1 MLPLEF
7 ASPWLNAAGSLGFA
21 PDARGPVDLSRL
33 GAFVTN
39 PISARPRRAA
49 AGARLA
55 NLDEGVWLHSGHPNP
70 GFRRVLD
77 RYRAAWGRAV
87 LPIIPHLLADQPEDL
102 RRMVPQLES
111 LGNVHAI
118 EIGIPPEAGPE
129 LARALVAAAVGERP
143 IIARI
148 GLDQVADIAAVAME
162 AGASAVS
169 LGAPRVANPEGQA
182 GRVYGRQVLE
192 QALAVT
198 RSLVAAGIPT
208 LAAGGVFGAADGQ
221 QLLDAGALAV
231 QIDIALWRG
240 KFEGW

>member
-7 ASPWLNAAGSLGFA
+7 SSPWLNAAGSLGFA
-21 PDARGPVDLSRL
+21 PDARGPVELGRL

-39 PISARPRRAA
+39 PISDRPRRAA
-49 AGARLA
+49 AAPRLA
-55 NLDEGVWLHSGHPNP
+55 QLDQGVWLHTGHSNV

-77 RYRAAWGRAV
+77 RYRAAWGRAP
-87 LPIIPHLLADQPEDL
+87 LPIIPHLLADQPEEL
-102 RRMVPQLES
+102 GHMVPQLES

-118 EIGIPPEAGPE
+118 EIGIPPDGGPE
-129 LARALVAAAVGERP
+129 LVRALLAAAVGERP

-148 GLDQVADIAAVAME
+148 GLGQVAVLAAVAMD
-162 AGASAVS
+162 AGASAIS
-169 LGAPRVANPEGQA
+169 LGAPRTANAEGQE

-192 QALAVT
+192 QAQAVT
-198 RSLVAAGIPT
+198 QNLLAAGIPVVS
-208 LAAGGVFGAADGQ
+208 AGGVFSTADGQ

-240 KFEGW
+240 EFEGW